1 MKAENLTEI
10 VLKMAEKI
18 SKLESKVNEMESKG
32 HEVVQIKE
40 ISKISKDNKIAI
52 NEDPKENKCN
62 LNKENTPV
70 FKFGAKAQGSVLD
83 KKKFQE
89 RKSP

>member
-1 MKAENLTEI
+1 MNMKAENLTKI

-40 ISKISKDNKIAI
+40 NSKISKDY
-52 NEDPKENKCN
+52 
-62 LNKENTPV
+62 
-70 FKFGAKAQGSVLD
+70 
-83 KKKFQE
+83 
-89 RKSP
+89 